1 MKILVTGGSG
11 FIGSNFISR
20 SLQKSNKIKII
31 NLDALLTGSNHKNL
45 PKMDSKRYNFVK
57 GNICNKTLVSKLI
70 KKVDCVV
77 NFAAESHV
85 DRSIVNSKKFVN
97 SNILGVHTIL
107 EELRNN
113 KNVKMIQISTD
124 EVFGDIDKGSFY
136 ENDVL
141 NPSNPYS
148 ATKAA
153 AEMLVKSYVRTYDLD
168 VTITRC
174 VNNYGPRQF
183 PEKLIPKIIL
193 SSLQGVPIPIHGD
206 GKSRRQW
213 IHVFDHCDAIFKIMK
228 KSKKSSP
235 VYNIPG
241 NFESSNLDLVKKI
254 LKIMDKSDDL
264 IKFVS
269 DRPGQDKR
277 YAIKSRKIKK
287 ELNFEPKIKFN
298 DGIFSTINWY
308 LENKYLYKYLLDS
321 QKMVDTV
328 SQKGIIL

>member
-1 MKILVTGGSG
+1 MKLLVTGGSG

-20 SLQKSNKIKII
+20 CLKNSNEIKII
-31 NLDALLTGSNHKNL
+31 NLDALVIGSNRKNL
-45 PKMDSKRYNFVK
+45 TDIDSKRYNFFK
-57 GNICNKTLVSKLI
+57 GNICNKKLISKLI

-85 DRSIVNSKKFVN
+85 DRSIVNSTEFMK

-107 EELRNN
+107 EELRNH
-113 KNVKMIQISTD
+113 KDVKMIQISTD
-124 EVFGDIDKGSFY
+124 EVFGDITKGAFY

-153 AEMLVKSYVRTYDLD
+153 AEMLVKSYIRTYDLD

-174 VNNYGPRQF
+174 VNNYGPKQL

-193 SSLQGVPIPIHGD
+193 SSLQGLPIPIHGD
-206 GKSRRQW
+206 GKARRQW
-213 IHVFDHCDAIFKIMK
+213 IHVFDHCDAIFKIIK
-228 KSKKSSP
+228 KSKRSSSI
-235 VYNIPG
+235 YNIPG
-241 NFESSNLDLVKKI
+241 NFESSNLDLVRKI

-264 IKFVS
+264 IKFVP

-287 ELNFEPKIKFN
+287 ELNFEPKIKFD
-298 DGIFSTINWY
+298 DGISSTIDWY
-308 LENKYLYKYLLDS
+308 LQNKTLYKNFV
-321 QKMVDTV
+321 K
-328 SQKGIIL
+328 

>member
-1 MKILVTGGSG
+1 MKLLVTGGSG

-20 SLQKSNKIKII
+20 CLKNSNEIKII
-31 NLDALLTGSNHKNL
+31 NLDALLIGSNHKNL
-45 PKMDSKRYNFVK
+45 TNIDSNRYKFLK
-57 GNICNKTLVSKLI
+57 GNICNKKLISKLI
-70 KKVDCVV
+70 KKVDCIV

-85 DRSIVNSKKFVN
+85 DRSIEDSTVFMK
-97 SNILGVHTIL
+97 SNFLGVHTIL
-107 EELRNN
+107 EELRNH
-113 KNVKMIQISTD
+113 KDVKMIQISTD
-124 EVFGDIDKGSFY
+124 EVFGDITKGAFY

-174 VNNYGPRQF
+174 VNNYGPKQF

-193 SSLQGVPIPIHGD
+193 NSLRGLPIPIHGD
-206 GKSRRQW
+206 GKARRQW

-228 KSKKSSP
+228 KSKKSSCI
-235 VYNIPG
+235 YNIPG
-241 NFESSNLDLVKKI
+241 NFEISNLDLTKKI
-254 LKIMDKSDDL
+254 LKIMGKSEDL

-287 ELNFEPKIKFN
+287 ELNFEPKIKFD
-298 DGIFSTINWY
+298 DGISLTIKWY
-308 LENKYLYKYLLDS
+308 LQNKQWHDHL
-321 QKMVDTV
+321 
-328 SQKGIIL
+328 